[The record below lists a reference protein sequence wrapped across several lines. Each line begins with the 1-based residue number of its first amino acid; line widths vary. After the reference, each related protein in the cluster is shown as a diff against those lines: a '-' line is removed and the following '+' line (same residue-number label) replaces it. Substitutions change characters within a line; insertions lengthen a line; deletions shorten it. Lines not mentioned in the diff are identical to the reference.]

1 MVFNIYDGSSQN
13 IYALSTQYPSVT
25 NSASDLEVEE
35 VKEVKEKNTGF
46 HLQSTINNFRSF
58 HLNCAS
64 NVRNGRV
71 NGK

>member
-1 MVFNIYDGSSQN
+1 VFNIYDGSSQN

-25 NSASDLEVEE
+25 NSDSDLEVEE

-58 HLNCAS
+58 RLNCAS

-71 NGK
+71 TLK

>member
-13 IYALSTQYPSVT
+13 LYALSIKYLSV
-25 NSASDLEVEE
+25 NNPISDLEIEE

-46 HLQSTINNFRSF
+46 HLLSKLNNFRSF

>member
-1 MVFNIYDGSSQN
+1 VFNIYDGSSQN
-13 IYALSTQYPSVT
+13 IYALSTQYPSMT
-25 NSASDLEVEE
+25 NSDSDLEVEE

-58 HLNCAS
+58 HLICAS

-71 NGK
+71 NDK